1 MIMQGVTFNTTM
13 ALVAGTIMILAVVVA
28 RTAARAQAAVPGK
41 ARTLTGWGWAFVALG
56 AYLGV
61 TGMYMTLMWPLKE
74 VDGAFCCTVDNVT
87 FGEPAALYGLLTFIA
102 GLAIIAAQKAADRK
116 ERPLDLVGTLRPIL
130 YVAAVGGVGLVMFAI
145 AGMHFGMWRPPD
157 IEPIARLMAGQIW
170 EPLMVMCL
178 YGFSGIAAMLAPF
191 APENKWVGRI
201 ATLLTWGCGV
211 TWVFLSFT
219 VFYSHVGFFPPA

>member
-13 ALVAGTIMILAVVVA
+13 ALVAGTIMILAVVFA

-102 GLAIIAAQKAADRK
+102 
-116 ERPLDLVGTLRPIL
+116 
-130 YVAAVGGVGLVMFAI
+130 
-145 AGMHFGMWRPPD
+145 
-157 IEPIARLMAGQIW
+157 
-170 EPLMVMCL
+170 
-178 YGFSGIAAMLAPF
+178 PF